1 MEETFLT
8 RRLEL
13 DAFLKSTDEL
23 INSKYIIA
31 DIKIVGVLK
40 AIAGS
45 ETLLALFGNCLT
57 GFDYQEA
64 KRKYLVK
71 SPYLSDDKGE
81 FVIPTS
87 SRELLAFVF
96 NVLMD
101 IDAKRINLGD
111 FLNRYFYDNGSAYA
125 GYSSFI
131 NTMIKPFANSVKML
145 MEAVLDGEV
154 QDPIEAA
161 EQEEERRKNQQ
172 ILDEETAKKN
182 KELSQKKYWDSL
194 KAVKE
199 ILLTNKQKVKN
210 SKLSTEEKMQALLV
224 IDTLANALDS
234 GDKDAIFY
242 AQVAYKYLLKA
253 HKILFFRSKKI
264 DDLVKDV
271 TNEL

>member
-1 MEETFLT
+1 MTK
-8 RRLEL
+8 RAEL
-13 DAFLKSTDEL
+13 DAFIKSTNEL

-40 AIAGS
+40 AIANS
-45 ETLLALFGNCLT
+45 ETLLALFGNCLN
-57 GFDYQEA
+57 GFNYREA
-64 KRKYLVK
+64 KAKYLVK
-71 SPYLSDDKGE
+71 SPFLSDDKGE
-81 FVIPTS
+81 FIIPS
-87 SRELLAFVF
+87 SSSELLAFVF
-96 NVLMD
+96 NILVD

-125 GYSSFI
+125 GYSAFI
-131 NTMIKPFANSVKML
+131 NTMIKPFANSVEML
-145 MEAVLDGEV
+145 MQAVLEGEV
-154 QDPIEAA
+154 QDPVEAK
-161 EQEEERRKNQQ
+161 EQEEERRKNQAL
-172 ILDEETAKKN
+172 LDEETAKKN
-182 KELSQKKYWDSL
+182 QELSKKKYWESL

-199 ILLTNKQKVKN
+199 ILLKNKQKVKN

-242 AQVAYKYLLKA
+242 AQVAYKYMLKA
-253 HKILFFRSKKI
+253 HKLLFFRSKKI

>member
-1 MEETFLT
+1 MNK
-8 RRLEL
+8 RAEL

-40 AIAGS
+40 AIAS
-45 ETLLALFGNCLT
+45 SQTLIALFQNCLT

-71 SPYLSDDKGE
+71 SPYRSDDKGE

-111 FLNRYFYDNGSAYA
+111 FLNKYFYENGSAYA
-125 GYSSFI
+125 GYSAFI
-131 NTMIKPFANSVKML
+131 NTMIKPFDNSVKML
-145 MEAVLDGEV
+145 MEAVLTGEI
-154 QDPIEAA
+154 QDPIDAA
-161 EQEEERRKNQQ
+161 EQEEIRKEQQ
-172 ILDEETAKKN
+172 KILDDEKAKKD
-182 KELSQKKYWDSL
+182 KELSQKKYWESL
-194 KAVKE
+194 KAIKE
-199 ILLTNKQKVKN
+199 SLLVYKKKVKN
-210 SKLSTEEKMQALLV
+210 ASLSADEKLDALLI
-224 IDTLANALDS
+224 IDTLANALES
-234 GDKDAIFY
+234 GDKDAIDY
-242 AQVAYKYLLKA
+242 AFVAYKFLTKA
-253 HKILFFRSKKI
+253 RKILFFGSIKKI
-264 DDLVKDV
+264 EKLIKDV